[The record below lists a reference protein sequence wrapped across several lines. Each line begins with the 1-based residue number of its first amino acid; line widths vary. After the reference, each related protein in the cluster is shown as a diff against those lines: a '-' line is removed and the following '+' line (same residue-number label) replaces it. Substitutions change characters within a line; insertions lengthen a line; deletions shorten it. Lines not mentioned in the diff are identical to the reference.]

1 MAFKFQFQSILDLK
15 VRLEDA
21 KKNEYGRVIALL
33 NEEKEI
39 LNGYKKEMLDLQEN
53 IKGKISAGFT
63 VTEII
68 TMNQYI
74 VIIDN
79 KIQRQN
85 KKIEE
90 LKGLVEKKRLE
101 LVQAAKEKKMFETLK
116 EKKFEEYR
124 EAMNRRE
131 QQDIDELITFRNR
144 KKD

>member
-39 LNGYKKEMLDLQEN
+39 LNSYKKEMLDLQDN
-53 IKGKISAGFT
+53 IKNKISAGFT

-90 LKGLVEKKRLE
+90 LKVLVEKKRLE

-116 EKKFEEYR
+116 EKKLEEYR

>member
-21 KKNEYGRVIALL
+21 KKNEYGRIIALL
-33 NEEKEI
+33 NEEKEV
-39 LNGYKKEMLDLQEN
+39 LNSYKKEMLDLQEN

-90 LKGLVEKKRLE
+90 LKILVEKKRLE

-124 EAMNRRE
+124 EMMNRRE

>member
-39 LNGYKKEMLDLQEN
+39 LNSYKKEMIDLQNN
-53 IKGKISAGFT
+53 IKNKITAGFT

-90 LKGLVEKKRLE
+90 LKVLVEKKRLE

-116 EKKFEEYR
+116 EKKLEEYR

>member
-39 LNGYKKEMLDLQEN
+39 LNGYKKEMSDLQDN
-53 IKGKISAGFT
+53 IKNKINSGFT

-90 LKGLVEKKRLE
+90 LKVLVEKKRLE